1 MVEPISGSEVRKRVG
16 NQFTMKSSL
25 HWTGRPKSRQCAP
38 MSAAL
43 IAIAALFPVQGAE
56 AAGVQ
61 SVAVADREIVVTF
74 DDVVEKASSFILA
87 GPDRIAL
94 DVTGAQQ
101 GGRAA
106 PAGIV
111 SKIRQSQFDPATT
124 RIVFDL
130 AEPATVASGQFS
142 SDGKALTLA
151 LAPISAQVPGSAVDK
166 TRRLY
171 MPPVAHRSAPPRSRY
186 NLTIPLDAPSNG
198 LPRPRIYGPKGR
210 PLVVIDAG
218 HGGHDPG
225 TISTVAGQREKDVT
239 LAIAKRIKDELIASG
254 RVRVAL
260 TREDDRFYVLRERSA
275 IARNI
280 GADLFISI
288 HADAA
293 ASPDAKG
300 ATLYTLSEVASDK
313 EAAALAARENKVDV
327 VKGVNLGGEN
337 ADVASILIDLAQ
349 RETMNNS
356 VRFANLVKREG
367 GAVIP
372 FRTGYHRM
380 AGFAVLKA
388 PDTPAILME
397 VGYMTNSDDVAR
409 LHSPDGQ
416 QKIASGL
423 RRAIEIHFARRVAS
437 R

>member
-1 MVEPISGSEVRKRVG
+1 MLLRKGWTRKHVFRQYGS
-16 NQFTMKSSL
+16 
-25 HWTGRPKSRQCAP
+25 
-38 MSAAL
+38 MSATLLAL
-43 IAIAALFPVQGAE
+43 AALFPTNGH

-61 SVAVADREIVVTF
+61 SIAVTGDEIVVSF
-74 DDVVEKASSFILA
+74 DDVVEKASSFVLS

-94 DVTGAQQ
+94 DISGAQK
-101 GGRAA
+101 GGAA
-106 PAGIV
+106 IASGLV
-111 SKIRQSQFDPATT
+111 ANVRQSQFDSSTA

-130 AEPATVASGQFS
+130 AQPAIISNGAFS
-142 SDGKALTLA
+142 ADGKALTLSLSPVA
-151 LAPISAQVPGSAVDK
+151 TPGVGSRK
-166 TRRLY
+166 LY
-171 MPPVAHRSAPPRSRY
+171 EPPVAHRAKPPQSRY
-186 NLTIPLDAPSNG
+186 NLTIPLDPPSNG

-225 TISTVAGQREKDVT
+225 TISPLTGRNEKEVT
-239 LAIAKRIKDELIASG
+239 LAIAKRIRDELIASG

-275 IARNI
+275 IARNL

-293 ASPDAKG
+293 PSPDAKG
-300 ATLYTLSEVASDK
+300 ATLYTLSEVASDR
-313 EAAALAARENKVDV
+313 EAAALAARENKSDI

-349 RETMNNS
+349 RETMNSS

-367 GAVIP
+367 ARHIP
-372 FRTGYHRM
+372 FRSGYHRM

-397 VGYMTNSDDVAR
+397 VGYMTNADDAVR
-409 LHSPDGQ
+409 LQSAEGQ
-416 QKIASGL
+416 QDIAAGL
-423 RRAIEIHFARRVAS
+423 RRAIEIHFARQVAS

>member
-1 MVEPISGSEVRKRVG
+1 MFVPKD
-16 NQFTMKSSL
+16 
-25 HWTGRPKSRQCAP
+25 WTKTPKSGQYSL
-38 MSAAL
+38 MSASL
-43 IAIAALFPVQGAE
+43 IALAALLPVDASASGIT
-56 AAGVQ
+56 GVTVNDDQ
-61 SVAVADREIVVTF
+61 ITVNF
-74 DDVVEKASSFILA
+74 DGTVESASAFSLS

-94 DVTGAQQ
+94 DIRGAEK
-101 GGRAA
+101 GGEAV
-106 PAGIV
+106 AGGLV
-111 SKIRQSQFDPATT
+111 ASVRQSQFQADTT

-130 AEPATVASGQFS
+130 KQPAKVSAGDFS
-142 SDGKALTLA
+142 SDGRSLTIA
-151 LAPISAQVPGSAVDK
+151 LAAQPPGAAMSAARK
-166 TRRLY
+166 TWQ
-171 MPPVAHRSAPPRSRY
+171 PPVAYRASPPKSRY
-186 NLTIPLDAPSNG
+186 NITIPLDPPANG

-225 TISTVAGQREKDVT
+225 TISPVTGQHEKTVT
-239 LAIAKRIKDELIASG
+239 LAIAKRIRDELLASG

-293 ASPDAKG
+293 PSPDASG

-313 EAAALAARENKVDV
+313 EAAALAARENKSDI
-327 VKGVNLGGEN
+327 VKGVNLGGEK

-356 VRFANLVKREG
+356 VRFANLIKRESG
-367 GAVIP
+367 GQIP
-372 FRTGYHRM
+372 FRSGFHRM

-397 VGYMTNSDDVAR
+397 VGYMTNADDVAR
-409 LHSPDGQ
+409 LHSAQGQ
-416 QKIASGL
+416 TQIASGL
-423 RRAIEIHFARRVAS
+423 RKAIEIFFARSVAQ

>member
-1 MVEPISGSEVRKRVG
+1 
-16 NQFTMKSSL
+16 
-25 HWTGRPKSRQCAP
+25 
-38 MSAAL
+38 
-43 IAIAALFPVQGAE
+43 
-56 AAGVQ
+56 
-61 SVAVADREIVVTF
+61 
-74 DDVVEKASSFILA
+74 
-87 GPDRIAL
+87 
-94 DVTGAQQ
+94 
-101 GGRAA
+101 
-106 PAGIV
+106 
-111 SKIRQSQFDPATT
+111 
-124 RIVFDL
+124 VFDL
-130 AEPATVASGQFS
+130 KQPAKVSAGDFS
-142 SDGKALTLA
+142 SDGRSLTIA
-151 LAPISAQVPGSAVDK
+151 LAAQPPGAAMSAARK
-166 TRRLY
+166 TWQ
-171 MPPVAHRSAPPRSRY
+171 PPVAYRASPPKSRY
-186 NLTIPLDAPSNG
+186 NITIPLDPPANG

-225 TISTVAGQREKDVT
+225 TISPVTGQHEKTVT
-239 LAIAKRIKDELIASG
+239 LAIAKRIRDELLASG

-293 ASPDAKG
+293 PSPDASG

-313 EAAALAARENKVDV
+313 EAAALAARENKSDI
-327 VKGVNLGGEN
+327 VKGVNLGGEK

-356 VRFANLVKREG
+356 VRFANLIKRESG
-367 GAVIP
+367 GQIP
-372 FRTGYHRM
+372 FRSGFHRM

-397 VGYMTNSDDVAR
+397 VGYMTNADDVAR
-409 LHSPDGQ
+409 LHSAQGQ
-416 QKIASGL
+416 TQIASGL
-423 RRAIEIHFARRVAS
+423 RKAIEIFFARSVAQ

>member
-1 MVEPISGSEVRKRVG
+1 
-16 NQFTMKSSL
+16 MKSSL
-25 HWTGRPKSRQCAP
+25 GWTAPSKSRHYAH
-38 MSAAL
+38 MTAMIVAFSAL
-43 IAIAALFPVQGAE
+43 LPVSGVQ

-61 SVAVADREIVVTF
+61 NISVGDSEITVTF
-74 DDVVEKASSFILA
+74 DEAVEKASSFVLS
-87 GPDRIAL
+87 GPDRIAV
-94 DVTGAQQ
+94 DVTGAEK
-101 GGRAA
+101 GSAA
-106 PAGIV
+106 TPSGIV
-111 SKIRQSQFDPATT
+111 SSIRQSQYDPATA
-124 RIVFDL
+124 RIVFDM
-130 AEPATVASGQFS
+130 AQPATISSGRFS
-142 SDGKALTLA
+142 EDGKALTLA
-151 LAPISAQVPGSAVDK
+151 LAPAASSAADAIRK
-166 TRRLY
+166 TYLS
-171 MPPVAHRSAPPRSRY
+171 PVAQRAAPPRSRY
-186 NLTIPLDAPSNG
+186 NITIPLDPPSNG
-198 LPRPRIYGPKGR
+198 LPRPRVYGPKGR

-239 LAIAKRIKDELIASG
+239 LAIAHKIKNELIASG

-275 IARNI
+275 IARNL

-300 ATLYTLSEVASDK
+300 ATLYTLSEVASDR
-313 EAAALAARENKVDV
+313 EAASLAARENKSDV
-327 VKGVNLGGEN
+327 VRGVNLGGEN

-349 RETMNNS
+349 RETMNSS

-367 GAVIP
+367 AQHIP
-372 FRTGYHRM
+372 FRAGYHRM

-397 VGYMTNSDDVAR
+397 VGYMTNEEDVAR
-409 LHSPDGQ
+409 LHSPEGQ
-416 QKIASGL
+416 RDIASGL
-423 RRAIEIHFARRVAS
+423 RRAIEIHFARRVAA

>member
-1 MVEPISGSEVRKRVG
+1 MTISRGKPILG
-16 NQFTMKSSL
+16 
-25 HWTGRPKSRQCAP
+25 WTRQAKSRQYGG

-43 IAIAALFPVQGAE
+43 LAFSALLSSTGAH
-56 AAGVQ
+56 AGNVQ
-61 SVAVADREIVVTF
+61 SVAVGDREIVVTF
-74 DDVVEKASSFILA
+74 DDVVAGASSFILS

-94 DVTGAQQ
+94 DISGAER
-101 GGRAA
+101 GGAMQ
-106 PAGIV
+106 PAGMV
-111 SKIRQSQFDPATT
+111 SHIRQSQYDPATA

-130 AEPATVASGQFS
+130 AAPAFISSGQFS
-142 SDGKALTLA
+142 TDGKALTLA
-151 LAPISAQVPGSAVDK
+151 LTPSEPGAMGDAARA
-166 TRRLY
+166 TRKLY
-171 MPPVAHRSAPPRSRY
+171 LPPVANRASPPRSRY
-186 NLTIPLDAPSNG
+186 NITIPLDPPSNG

-225 TISTVAGQREKDVT
+225 TISTVTGQREKDLT
-239 LAIAKRIKDELIASG
+239 LAIAHKIKNELIASG

-260 TREDDRFYVLRERSA
+260 TREDDRFFVLRERSA

-280 GADLFISI
+280 GADMFISI

-300 ATLYTLSEVASDK
+300 ATLYTLSEVASDR
-313 EAAALAARENKVDV
+313 EAASLAARENKSDV

-349 RETMNNS
+349 RETMNSS
-356 VRFANLVKREG
+356 VRFANLIKREG
-367 GAVIP
+367 GGAIP

-397 VGYMTNSDDVAR
+397 VGYMTNADDVAR
-409 LHSPDGQ
+409 LHSASGQ
-416 QKIASGL
+416 QSIASGL
-423 RRAIEIHFARRVAS
+423 RRAIEIHFARQVAA

>member
-1 MVEPISGSEVRKRVG
+1 
-16 NQFTMKSSL
+16 MKSNKG
-25 HWTGRPKSRQCAP
+25 WTFRPQSCQYGRMVVSALAF
-38 MSAAL
+38 AAL
-43 IAIAALFPVQGAE
+43 LPTSVE
-56 AAGVQ
+56 AAGVRN
-61 SVAVADREIVVTF
+61 VTVNDTEIVVTF
-74 DDVVEKASSFILA
+74 DDAVEKASSFILS

-94 DVTGAQQ
+94 DIAGAQ
-101 GGRAA
+101 
-106 PAGIV
+106 AGASGVGNGNV
-111 SKIRQSQFDPATT
+111 SRVRQSQFDASTT

-130 AEPATVASGQFS
+130 AAPAFVEKGEFS
-142 SDGKALTLA
+142 NDGKALTLSLSPPNSA
-151 LAPISAQVPGSAVDK
+151 GRANPIQMARK
-166 TRRLY
+166 LY
-171 MPPVAHRSAPPRSRY
+171 LPPVAYRASPPRSRY
-186 NLTIPLDAPSNG
+186 NLSIALDPPSNS

-225 TISTVAGQREKDVT
+225 TISTVTGQREKDVT

-275 IARNI
+275 IARNVS
-280 GADLFISI
+280 ADLFISI

-293 ASPDAKG
+293 PSPDAKG
-300 ATLYTLSEVASDK
+300 ATLYTLSEVASDR
-313 EAAALAARENKVDV
+313 EAAALAARENKTDV

-349 RETMNNS
+349 RETMNSS

-367 GAVIP
+367 GSLIP
-372 FRTGYHRM
+372 FRDGYHRM

-397 VGYMTNSDDVAR
+397 VGYMTNADDVAR
-409 LHSPDGQ
+409 LHSPEGQ
-416 QKIASGL
+416 QRIAGGL
-423 RRAIEIHFARRVAS
+423 RKAIEIHFARRVAA